1 MSLPPT
7 GRSEAEMAAEGTLPL
22 VRHAACAVAAASAVY
37 ATTLA
42 LSGGSH
48 DVAED
53 ITDFVHSAAAVRA
66 SSQSALSFERTRSK
80 HAIALRPADD
90 AAARVLREDA
100 AAALPARARRP
111 ALLRTRGA
119 VGVFG
124 RVRPLVRPARRLGRR
139 RGHSCQHVVSVWS
152 LYSRCQIQYIC
163 RIIHCCGWWSVGPL
177 DLGRGS
183 TDRNTTTDK
192 RGARLHIYGR
202 LEGQPARRLR

>member
-1 MSLPPT
+1 
-7 GRSEAEMAAEGTLPL
+7 MAAEGTLPL

-90 AAARVLREDA
+90 AAARRFLCASTAYFGADACFVCVQLSRGVRPRLWAGRLAHHAVQFAANGPALAGSSGRAVRPYLMLAYMAEASNHDPGPHTFPRSLAGGDA
-100 AAALPARARRP
+100 APALDRSPPSFSGCEVSCDGRRP
-111 ALLRTRGA
+111 
-119 VGVFG
+119 
-124 RVRPLVRPARRLGRR
+124 
-139 RGHSCQHVVSVWS
+139 S
-152 LYSRCQIQYIC
+152 
-163 RIIHCCGWWSVGPL
+163 GPV
-177 DLGRGS
+177 
-183 TDRNTTTDK
+183 
-192 RGARLHIYGR
+192 
-202 LEGQPARRLR
+202 